1 MKKKT
6 EQIWAAVKALAAR
19 LWRIISHNLMW
30 KVLSVVIAILMWSY
44 IVSADSSITRTKV
57 LGSVDVSL
65 SGQSVLQSRLL
76 AVVMDEDEALA
87 SVRVKVK
94 VPQANYARVTA
105 DSVSVELDLSKV
117 RQTGRQEV
125 ELVGTTAYGEVVQI
139 TPSTLEVD
147 IEPMD
152 TRVVPVNVELQN
164 QDEDKYYY
172 VVSQSNPSQLTISG
186 ASSVVQRIA
195 QAQAL
200 VNVEGMTTGR
210 NVSGKYALLDEEGNE
225 VTQLVSKPTSSVM
238 VGLSIDPIAR
248 LSVDASIETA
258 TTGTL
263 PDGYRITRVEVQ
275 PETITVAGDP
285 SLLGELD
292 VLTFEQVNV
301 TGRTQSFSTVA
312 TVNALDAM
320 KYVSTRQVTVTV
332 YIEEESQVARFENV
346 KLSVN
351 GLKEGCRAELS
362 DETVRVKATGAYSEM
377 GQLTESHLL
386 ADVDLTGLTPGE
398 YDLPVQVTAD
408 NYPSV
413 TFEVEPQTVHV
424 AIRSVG

>member
-1 MKKKT
+1 MKKKS
-6 EQIWAAVKALAAR
+6 EQIWAAVKALAAK
-19 LWRIISHNLMW
+19 LWRIVSHNLMW
-30 KVLSVVIAILMWSY
+30 KILSVVIAILMWSY

-57 LGSVDVSL
+57 LSSVDVSL

-105 DSVSVELDLSKV
+105 DSVSVELDLSRV

-210 NVSGKYALLDEEGNE
+210 NVSVKYALLDEEGNE
-225 VTQLVSKPTSSVM
+225 VTQLVSKPTASVM

-248 LSVDASIETA
+248 LSVDVSIETA

-346 KLSVN
+346 KLSVT

-424 AIRSVG
+424 AIRTAG

>member
-1 MKKKT
+1 MKKKS
-6 EQIWAAVKALAAR
+6 EQIWAAVKALAAK
-19 LWRIISHNLMW
+19 LWRIVSHNLMW
-30 KVLSVVIAILMWSY
+30 KILSVVIAILMWSY

-57 LGSVDVSL
+57 LSSVDVSL

-105 DSVSVELDLSKV
+105 DSVSVELDLSRV

-210 NVSGKYALLDEEGNE
+210 NVSVKYALLDEEGSE

-346 KLSVN
+346 KLSVT

-424 AIRSVG
+424 AIRTAG

>member
-1 MKKKT
+1 MKKSEQFLDAAKT
-6 EQIWAAVKALAAR
+6 LAAR
-19 LWRIISHNLMW
+19 LWRIVAHNLVW
-30 KVLSVVIAILMWSY
+30 KILSVLIAVLMWSY
-44 IVSADSSITRTKV
+44 IVSADSSITRTKI
-57 LGSVDVSL
+57 LNSVDVTL

-76 AVVMDEDEALA
+76 AVVMDVDEALA

-210 NVSGKYALLDEEGNE
+210 NVSVKYALLDAEGNE

-263 PDGYRITRVEVQ
+263 PDGYKITRVEVQ

-285 SLLGELD
+285 SLLGELE

-312 TVNALDAM
+312 AVNALDAM
-320 KYVSTRQVTVTV
+320 KYVSSRQVTVTV
-332 YIEEESQVARFENV
+332 YIEEESQIARFENV
-346 KLSVN
+346 KLSVS
-351 GLKEGCRAELS
+351 GLKEGCQAELS
-362 DETVRVKATGAYSEM
+362 EKTVHVKATGSYSEM
-377 GQLTESHLL
+377 GQLTEAHLL
-386 ADVDLTGLTPGE
+386 AGVDLTGLAPGE

>member
-1 MKKKT
+1 MAVRKTAGTARKAAPVKKKSVKRKAG
-6 EQIWAAVKALAAR
+6 IGWKGWLLIAFAAVIGLLLILAALIFSPMR
-19 LWRIISHNLMW
+19 DIPPTPPA
-30 KVLSVVIAILMWSY
+30 VEDA
-44 IVSADSSITRTKV
+44 A
-57 LGSVDVSL
+57 
-65 SGQSVLQSRLL
+65 LQSRLL

-105 DSVSVELDLSKV
+105 DSVSVELDLSRV

-210 NVSGKYALLDEEGNE
+210 NVSVKYALLDEEGNE

-346 KLSVN
+346 KLSVT
-351 GLKEGCRAELS
+351 GLREGCAAELS

-424 AIRSVG
+424 AIRTAG

>member
-1 MKKKT
+1 MKKKS
-6 EQIWAAVKALAAR
+6 EQIWAAVKALAAK
-19 LWRIISHNLMW
+19 LWRIVSHNLMW
-30 KVLSVVIAILMWSY
+30 KILSVVIAILMWSY

-57 LGSVDVSL
+57 LSSVDVSL

-105 DSVSVELDLSKV
+105 DSVSVELDLSRV

-210 NVSGKYALLDEEGNE
+210 NVSVKYALLDEEGSE

-346 KLSVN
+346 KLSIS
-351 GLKEGCRAELS
+351 GLREGCAAELS

-408 NYPSV
+408 TYPSV

-424 AIRSVG
+424 AIRTAG

>member
-1 MKKKT
+1 MKKKS
-6 EQIWAAVKALAAR
+6 EQIWAAVKALAAK
-19 LWRIISHNLMW
+19 LWRIVSHNLMW
-30 KVLSVVIAILMWSY
+30 KILSVVIAILMWSY

-57 LGSVDVSL
+57 LSSVDVSL

-105 DSVSVELDLSKV
+105 DSVSVELDLSRV

-210 NVSGKYALLDEEGNE
+210 NVSVKYALLDEEGSE

-346 KLSVN
+346 ELSIS
-351 GLKEGCRAELS
+351 GLREGCAAELS
-362 DETVRVKATGAYSEM
+362 DETVRVKATDAYSEM

-424 AIRSVG
+424 AIRTAG

>member
-1 MKKKT
+1 MKKKS
-6 EQIWAAVKALAAR
+6 EQIWAAVKALAAK
-19 LWRIISHNLMW
+19 LWRIVSHNLMW
-30 KVLSVVIAILMWSY
+30 KILSVVIAILMWSY

-57 LGSVDVSL
+57 LSSVDVSL

-105 DSVSVELDLSKV
+105 DSVSVELDLSRV

-200 VNVEGMTTGR
+200 VNVEGMTSGR
-210 NVSGKYALLDEEGNE
+210 NVSVKYALLDEEGNE

-346 KLSVN
+346 KLSVT

-424 AIRSVG
+424 AIRTAG

>member
-1 MKKKT
+1 MKKKS
-6 EQIWAAVKALAAR
+6 EQIWAAVKALAAK
-19 LWRIISHNLMW
+19 LWRIVSHNLMW
-30 KVLSVVIAILMWSY
+30 KILSVVIAVLMWSY

-57 LGSVDVSL
+57 LSSVDVSL

-105 DSVSVELDLSKV
+105 DSVSVELDLSRV

-210 NVSGKYALLDEEGNE
+210 NVSVKYALLDEEGNE

-346 KLSVN
+346 KLSVT

-424 AIRSVG
+424 AIRTAG

>member
-1 MKKKT
+1 MKKKS
-6 EQIWAAVKALAAR
+6 EQIGAAVKALAAK
-19 LWRIISHNLMW
+19 LWRIVSHNLMW
-30 KVLSVVIAILMWSY
+30 KILSVVIAVLMWSY

-57 LGSVDVSL
+57 LSSVDVSL

-105 DSVSVELDLSKV
+105 DSVSVELDLSRV

-210 NVSGKYALLDEEGNE
+210 IVSVKYALLDEEGNE

-346 KLSVN
+346 KLSVT

-424 AIRSVG
+424 AIRTAG

>member
-1 MKKKT
+1 MKKKS
-6 EQIWAAVKALAAR
+6 EQIGAAVKALAAK
-19 LWRIISHNLMW
+19 LWRIVSHNLMW
-30 KVLSVVIAILMWSY
+30 KILSVVIAVLMWSY

-57 LGSVDVSL
+57 LSSVDVSL

-105 DSVSVELDLSKV
+105 DSVSVELDLSRV

-200 VNVEGMTTGR
+200 VNVEGMTSGR
-210 NVSGKYALLDEEGNE
+210 NVSVKYTLLDEEGSE

-263 PDGYRITRVEVQ
+263 PEGYKITRVEVQ

-285 SLLGELD
+285 SLLGELEM
-292 VLTFEQVNV
+292 LTFEQVNV

-312 TVNALDAM
+312 AVNALDAM

-332 YIEEESQVARFENV
+332 YIEEESQIARFENV
-346 KLSVN
+346 NLSIS
-351 GLKEGCRAELS
+351 GLREGCVAELS

-377 GQLTESHLL
+377 GHLAAGHLL
-386 ADVDLTGLTPGE
+386 ARVDLTGLTPGE
-398 YDLPVQVTAD
+398 YDVPVQVTAD

-413 TFEVEPQTVHV
+413 AFEAEPQTVHV
-424 AIRSVG
+424 VIRTAR

>member
-1 MKKKT
+1 MKKKS
-6 EQIWAAVKALAAR
+6 EQIWAAVKALAAK
-19 LWRIISHNLMW
+19 LWRIVSHNLMW
-30 KVLSVVIAILMWSY
+30 KILSVVIAILMWSY

-57 LGSVDVSL
+57 LSSVDVSL

-105 DSVSVELDLSKV
+105 DSVSVELDLSRV

-210 NVSGKYALLDEEGNE
+210 NVSVKYALLDEEGSE

-332 YIEEESQVARFENV
+332 YIEEESQIARFENV
-346 KLSVN
+346 NLSIS
-351 GLKEGCRAELS
+351 GLREGCAAELS
-362 DETVRVKATGAYSEM
+362 DETVRVKATGASSEM

-424 AIRSVG
+424 AIRTAG

>member
-1 MKKKT
+1 MKKKS
-6 EQIWAAVKALAAR
+6 EQIWAAVKALAAK
-19 LWRIISHNLMW
+19 LWRIVSHNLMW
-30 KVLSVVIAILMWSY
+30 KILSVVIAILMWSY

-57 LGSVDVSL
+57 LSSVDVSL

-105 DSVSVELDLSKV
+105 DSVSVELDLSRV

-210 NVSGKYALLDEEGNE
+210 NVSVKYALLDEEGSE

-346 KLSVN
+346 KLSVT
-351 GLKEGCRAELS
+351 GLREGCAAELS

-424 AIRSVG
+424 AIRTAG

>member
-1 MKKKT
+1 MKKKS
-6 EQIWAAVKALAAR
+6 EQIWAAVKALAAK
-19 LWRIISHNLMW
+19 LWRIVSHNLMW
-30 KVLSVVIAILMWSY
+30 KILSVVIAILMWSY

-57 LGSVDVSL
+57 LSSVDVSL

-105 DSVSVELDLSKV
+105 DSVSVELDLSRV

-210 NVSGKYALLDEEGNE
+210 NVSVKYALLDEEGSE

-346 KLSVN
+346 ELSIS
-351 GLKEGCRAELS
+351 GLREGCAAELS

-424 AIRSVG
+424 AIRTAG

>member
-1 MKKKT
+1 MKKKS
-6 EQIWAAVKALAAR
+6 EQIWAAVKALAAK
-19 LWRIISHNLMW
+19 LWRIVSHNLMW
-30 KVLSVVIAILMWSY
+30 KILSVVIAILMWSY

-57 LGSVDVSL
+57 LSSVDVSL

-105 DSVSVELDLSKV
+105 DSVSVELDLSRV

-210 NVSGKYALLDEEGNE
+210 NVSVKYALLDEEGNE

-346 KLSVN
+346 NLSIS
-351 GLKEGCRAELS
+351 GLREGCAAELS

-398 YDLPVQVTAD
+398 YDLTVQVTAD

-424 AIRSVG
+424 AIRTAG

>member
-1 MKKKT
+1 MKKKS
-6 EQIWAAVKALAAR
+6 EQIWAAVKALAAK
-19 LWRIISHNLMW
+19 LWRIVSHNLMW
-30 KVLSVVIAILMWSY
+30 KILSVVIAILMWSY

-57 LGSVDVSL
+57 LSSVDVSL

-105 DSVSVELDLSKV
+105 DSVSVELDLSRV

-210 NVSGKYALLDEEGNE
+210 NVSVKYALLDEEGNE
-225 VTQLVSKPTSSVM
+225 VTQLVSKPTASVM

-248 LSVDASIETA
+248 LSVDVSIETA

-312 TVNALDAM
+312 TVNALGAM

-346 KLSVN
+346 KLSVT

-424 AIRSVG
+424 AIRTAG

>member
-1 MKKKT
+1 MKKKS
-6 EQIWAAVKALAAR
+6 EQIWAAVKALAAK
-19 LWRIISHNLMW
+19 LWRIVSHNLMW
-30 KVLSVVIAILMWSY
+30 KILSVVIAILMWSY

-57 LGSVDVSL
+57 LSSGDVSL

-105 DSVSVELDLSKV
+105 DSVSVELDLSRV

-210 NVSGKYALLDEEGNE
+210 NVSVKYALLDEEGNE

-346 KLSVN
+346 KLSVT

-424 AIRSVG
+424 AIRTAG

>member
-1 MKKKT
+1 MKKKS
-6 EQIWAAVKALAAR
+6 EQIWAAVKALAAK
-19 LWRIISHNLMW
+19 LWRIVSHNLMW
-30 KVLSVVIAILMWSY
+30 KILSVVIAILMWSY

-57 LGSVDVSL
+57 LSSVDVSL

-105 DSVSVELDLSKV
+105 DSVSVELDLSRV

-152 TRVVPVNVELQN
+152 TRVVPVNVELQT

-172 VVSQSNPSQLTISG
+172 VVSQSNPSQLTMSG

-210 NVSGKYALLDEEGNE
+210 NVSVKYALLDEEGNE

-332 YIEEESQVARFENV
+332 YIEEESQIARFENV
-346 KLSVN
+346 NLSIS
-351 GLKEGCRAELS
+351 GLREGCAAELS

-424 AIRSVG
+424 AIRTAG

>member
-1 MKKKT
+1 MKKKS
-6 EQIWAAVKALAAR
+6 EQIWAAVKALAAK
-19 LWRIISHNLMW
+19 LWRIVSHNLMW
-30 KVLSVVIAILMWSY
+30 KILSVVIAILMWSY

-57 LGSVDVSL
+57 LSSVDVSL

-105 DSVSVELDLSKV
+105 DSVSVELDLSRV

-210 NVSGKYALLDEEGNE
+210 NVSVKYALLDEEGSE

-238 VGLSIDPIAR
+238 VGLSIDPITR

-346 KLSVN
+346 ELSIS
-351 GLKEGCRAELS
+351 GLREGCAAELS

-424 AIRSVG
+424 AIRTAG

>member
-1 MKKKT
+1 MKKS
-6 EQIWAAVKALAAR
+6 EQFFSALKALFAR

-30 KVLSVVIAILMWSY
+30 KILSVVIAVLMWSY
-44 IVSADSSITRTKV
+44 IVSADSSITRVKT
-57 LGSVDVSL
+57 LSSVDVTF

-87 SVRVKVK
+87 SVRVKVR
-94 VPQANYARVTA
+94 VPQASYGRVTE

-117 RQTGRQEV
+117 RQSGRQEV

-172 VVSQSNPSQLTISG
+172 VVNQSNPSQLTISG

-195 QAQAL
+195 QAQAQ
-200 VNVEGMTTGR
+200 VNVEGMTSGR
-210 NVSGKYALLDEEGNE
+210 NVSVKYALLDEEGNE

-238 VGLSIDPIAR
+238 VSLSIDPIAR

-263 PDGYRITRVEVQ
+263 PEGYRITRVEVQ
-275 PETITVAGDP
+275 PETITVAGDA

-332 YIEEESQVARFENV
+332 YIEEESQVARFEDV
-346 KLSVN
+346 QLSVT

-377 GQLTESHLL
+377 GQLTQSHLL
-386 ADVDLTGLTPGE
+386 ASIDLTGLAIGE
-398 YDLPVQVTAD
+398 YDVPVQVTAD
-408 NYPSV
+408 NYPSI

-424 AIRSVG
+424 AIRSAE

>member
-1 MKKKT
+1 MKKKS
-6 EQIWAAVKALAAR
+6 EQIWAAVKALAAK
-19 LWRIISHNLMW
+19 LWRIVSHNLMW
-30 KVLSVVIAILMWSY
+30 KILSVVIAVLMWSY

-57 LGSVDVSL
+57 LSSVDVSL

-105 DSVSVELDLSKV
+105 DSVSVELDLSRV

-200 VNVEGMTTGR
+200 VNVEGMTSGR
-210 NVSGKYALLDEEGNE
+210 NVSVKYALLDEEGNE

-346 KLSVN
+346 KLSVT

-413 TFEVEPQTVHV
+413 TFEVEPQIVHV
-424 AIRSVG
+424 AIRSVE

>member
-1 MKKKT
+1 MKKKS
-6 EQIWAAVKALAAR
+6 EQIGAAVKALAAK
-19 LWRIISHNLMW
+19 LWRIVSHNLMW
-30 KVLSVVIAILMWSY
+30 KILSVVIAVLMWSY

-57 LGSVDVSL
+57 LSSVDVSL

-105 DSVSVELDLSKV
+105 DSVSVELDLSRV

-200 VNVEGMTTGR
+200 VNVEGMTSGR
-210 NVSGKYALLDEEGNE
+210 NVSVKYALLDEEGNE

-263 PDGYRITRVEVQ
+263 PEGYKITRVEVQ

-285 SLLGELD
+285 SLLGELEM
-292 VLTFEQVNV
+292 LTFEQVNV

-312 TVNALDAM
+312 AVNALDAM

-332 YIEEESQVARFENV
+332 YIEEESQIARFENV
-346 KLSVN
+346 NLSIS
-351 GLKEGCRAELS
+351 GLREGCAAELS

-377 GQLTESHLL
+377 GHLAAGHLL
-386 ADVDLTGLTPGE
+386 ARVDLTGLAPGE
-398 YDLPVQVTAD
+398 YDVPVQVTAD

-413 TFEVEPQTVHV
+413 AFEAEPQTVHV
-424 AIRSVG
+424 VIRTAR

>member
-1 MKKKT
+1 M
-6 EQIWAAVKALAAR
+6 
-19 LWRIISHNLMW
+19 
-30 KVLSVVIAILMWSY
+30 
-44 IVSADSSITRTKV
+44 
-57 LGSVDVSL
+57 
-65 SGQSVLQSRLL
+65 
-76 AVVMDEDEALA
+76 
-87 SVRVKVK
+87 
-94 VPQANYARVTA
+94 
-105 DSVSVELDLSKV
+105 
-117 RQTGRQEV
+117 
-125 ELVGTTAYGEVVQI
+125 
-139 TPSTLEVD
+139 
-147 IEPMD
+147 
-152 TRVVPVNVELQN
+152 
-164 QDEDKYYY
+164 
-172 VVSQSNPSQLTISG
+172 VSQSNPSQLTISG

-210 NVSGKYALLDEEGNE
+210 NVSVKYALLDAEGNE

-263 PDGYRITRVEVQ
+263 PDGYKITRVEVQ

-285 SLLGELD
+285 SLLGELE

-312 TVNALDAM
+312 AVNALDAM
-320 KYVSTRQVTVTV
+320 KYVSSRQVTVTV
-332 YIEEESQVARFENV
+332 YIEEESQIARFENV
-346 KLSVN
+346 KLSVS
-351 GLKEGCRAELS
+351 GLKEGCQAELS
-362 DETVRVKATGAYSEM
+362 EKTVHVKATGSYSEM
-377 GQLTESHLL
+377 GQLTEAHLL
-386 ADVDLTGLTPGE
+386 AGVDLTGLAPGE

>member
-1 MKKKT
+1 MKKS

-19 LWRIISHNLMW
+19 LWRIVSHNLVW
-30 KVLSVVIAILMWSY
+30 KILSVVIAVLMWSY

-152 TRVVPVNVELQN
+152 TRVVPVNVALQN

-200 VNVEGMTTGR
+200 VNVEGMSTGR
-210 NVSGKYALLDEEGNE
+210 NVSVKYALLDEEGNE

-238 VGLSIDPIAR
+238 IGLSINPIAR
-248 LSVDASIETA
+248 LSVDSSIETA

-263 PDGYRITRVEVQ
+263 PEGYKITRVEVQ

-312 TVNALDAM
+312 AVNALDAM

-332 YIEEESQVARFENV
+332 YIEEESQIARFENV
-346 KLSVN
+346 SLSIS
-351 GLKEGCRAELS
+351 GLKECCVAELS
-362 DETVRVKATGAYSEM
+362 DETVRVKATGAYSDMSE
-377 GQLTESHLL
+377 LTQSHLL
-386 ADVDLTGLTPGE
+386 AGVDLTGLAPGE
-398 YDLPVQVTAD
+398 YDVPVQVTAD

-413 TFEVEPQTVHV
+413 AFEAEPQTVHV
-424 AIRSVG
+424 AIRTAG

>member
-1 MKKKT
+1 MKKKS
-6 EQIWAAVKALAAR
+6 EQIWAAVKALAAK
-19 LWRIISHNLMW
+19 LWRIVSHNLMW
-30 KVLSVVIAILMWSY
+30 KILSVVIAILMWSY

-57 LGSVDVSL
+57 LSSVDVSL

-105 DSVSVELDLSKV
+105 DSVSVELDLSRV

-210 NVSGKYALLDEEGNE
+210 NVSVKYALLDEEGNE

-346 KLSVN
+346 KLSVT

-424 AIRSVG
+424 AIRTAG

>member
-1 MKKKT
+1 MKKKS
-6 EQIWAAVKALAAR
+6 EQIWAAVKALAAK
-19 LWRIISHNLMW
+19 LWRIVSHNLMW
-30 KVLSVVIAILMWSY
+30 KILSVVIAILMWSY

-57 LGSVDVSL
+57 LSSVDVSL

-105 DSVSVELDLSKV
+105 DSVSVELDLSRV

-210 NVSGKYALLDEEGNE
+210 NVSVKYALLDEEGSE

-332 YIEEESQVARFENV
+332 YIEEESQIARFENV
-346 KLSVN
+346 NLSIS
-351 GLKEGCRAELS
+351 GLREGCAAELS

-424 AIRSVG
+424 AIRTAG

>member
-1 MKKKT
+1 MKKKS
-6 EQIWAAVKALAAR
+6 EQIWAAVKALAAK
-19 LWRIISHNLMW
+19 LWRIVSHNLMW
-30 KVLSVVIAILMWSY
+30 KILSVVIAILMWSY

-57 LGSVDVSL
+57 LSSVDVSL

-105 DSVSVELDLSKV
+105 DSVSVELDLSRV

-210 NVSGKYALLDEEGNE
+210 NVSVKYALLDEEGSE

-285 SLLGELD
+285 ACWASWMCS
-292 VLTFEQVNV
+292 
-301 TGRTQSFSTVA
+301 RSSRST
-312 TVNALDAM
+312 
-320 KYVSTRQVTVTV
+320 
-332 YIEEESQVARFENV
+332 
-346 KLSVN
+346 
-351 GLKEGCRAELS
+351 
-362 DETVRVKATGAYSEM
+362 
-377 GQLTESHLL
+377 
-386 ADVDLTGLTPGE
+386 
-398 YDLPVQVTAD
+398 
-408 NYPSV
+408 
-413 TFEVEPQTVHV
+413 
-424 AIRSVG
+424 

>member
-1 MKKKT
+1 MKKKS
-6 EQIWAAVKALAAR
+6 EQIGAAVKALAAK
-19 LWRIISHNLMW
+19 LWRIVSHNLMW
-30 KVLSVVIAILMWSY
+30 KILSVVIAVLMWSY

-57 LGSVDVSL
+57 LSSVDVSL

-105 DSVSVELDLSKV
+105 DSVSVELDLSRV

-200 VNVEGMTTGR
+200 VNVEGMTSGR
-210 NVSGKYALLDEEGNE
+210 NVSVKYALLDEEGNE

-312 TVNALDAM
+312 AVNALDAM

-332 YIEEESQVARFENV
+332 YIEEESQIARFENV
-346 KLSVN
+346 NLSIS
-351 GLKEGCRAELS
+351 GLREGCAAELS

-377 GQLTESHLL
+377 GHLAAGHLL
-386 ADVDLTGLTPGE
+386 ARVDLTGLAPGE
-398 YDLPVQVTAD
+398 YDVPVQVTAD

-413 TFEVEPQTVHV
+413 AFEAEPQTVHV
-424 AIRSVG
+424 VIRTAR

>member
-1 MKKKT
+1 MKKKS
-6 EQIWAAVKALAAR
+6 EQIWAAVKALAAK
-19 LWRIISHNLMW
+19 LWRIVSHNLMW
-30 KVLSVVIAILMWSY
+30 KILSVVIAILMWSY

-57 LGSVDVSL
+57 LSSVDVSL

-105 DSVSVELDLSKV
+105 DSVSVELDLSRV

-210 NVSGKYALLDEEGNE
+210 NVSVKYALLDEEGSE

-320 KYVSTRQVTVTV
+320 KYVSTRLVTVTV
-332 YIEEESQVARFENV
+332 FIEEESQIARFENV
-346 KLSVN
+346 NLSIS
-351 GLKEGCRAELS
+351 GLREGCAAELS

-424 AIRSVG
+424 AIRTAG

>member
-1 MKKKT
+1 MKKKS
-6 EQIWAAVKALAAR
+6 EQIWAAVKALAAK
-19 LWRIISHNLMW
+19 LWRIVSHNLMW
-30 KVLSVVIAILMWSY
+30 KILSVVIAILMWSY

-57 LGSVDVSL
+57 LSSVDVSL

-105 DSVSVELDLSKV
+105 DSVSVELDLSRV

-210 NVSGKYALLDEEGNE
+210 NVSVKYALLDEEGNE

-346 KLSVN
+346 KLSVS
-351 GLKEGCRAELS
+351 GLREGCAAELS

-386 ADVDLTGLTPGE
+386 AAVDLTGLTPGE

-424 AIRSVG
+424 AIRTAG

>member
-1 MKKKT
+1 M
-6 EQIWAAVKALAAR
+6 
-19 LWRIISHNLMW
+19 
-30 KVLSVVIAILMWSY
+30 
-44 IVSADSSITRTKV
+44 
-57 LGSVDVSL
+57 
-65 SGQSVLQSRLL
+65 
-76 AVVMDEDEALA
+76 
-87 SVRVKVK
+87 
-94 VPQANYARVTA
+94 
-105 DSVSVELDLSKV
+105 ELDLSRV

-210 NVSGKYALLDEEGNE
+210 NVSVKYALLDEEGNE

-346 KLSVN
+346 KLSVT
-351 GLKEGCRAELS
+351 GLKEGCAAELS

-424 AIRSVG
+424 AIRTAG

>member
-1 MKKKT
+1 MKKKS
-6 EQIWAAVKALAAR
+6 EQIWAAVKALAAK
-19 LWRIISHNLMW
+19 LWRIVSHNLMW
-30 KVLSVVIAILMWSY
+30 KILSVVIAILMWSY

-57 LGSVDVSL
+57 LSSVDVSL

-105 DSVSVELDLSKV
+105 DSVSVELDLSRV

-210 NVSGKYALLDEEGNE
+210 NVSVKYALLDEEGNE

-292 VLTFEQVNV
+292 VLTFELVNV

-346 KLSVN
+346 KLSIS
-351 GLKEGCRAELS
+351 GLREGCAAELS

-424 AIRSVG
+424 AIRTAG

>member
-1 MKKKT
+1 MKKKS
-6 EQIWAAVKALAAR
+6 EQIWAAVKALAAK
-19 LWRIISHNLMW
+19 LWRIVSHNLMW
-30 KVLSVVIAILMWSY
+30 KILSVVIAVLMWSY

-57 LGSVDVSL
+57 LSSVDVSL

-105 DSVSVELDLSKV
+105 DSVSVELDLSRV

-200 VNVEGMTTGR
+200 VNVEGMTSGR
-210 NVSGKYALLDEEGNE
+210 NVSVKYALLDEEGNE

-346 KLSVN
+346 KLSVT

-424 AIRSVG
+424 AIRTAG